1 MSAYQ
6 QEKRGTDA
14 AAWLRGERDETGTR
28 QPGVAGMTVE
38 ALREAGLLN
47 EIVPTKEGLMVW
59 SEEWTEMDELAPQ
72 EKGERRHNKKKNG
85 RK

>member
-1 MSAYQ
+1 
-6 QEKRGTDA
+6 
-14 AAWLRGERDETGTR
+14 
-28 QPGVAGMTVE
+28 MTVE